1 MNNKLFDKNY
11 VVLDGAMGTM
21 LQQKGM
27 ELGTVPETLNITK
40 SDWIVDIHKQY
51 IEAGADVVYANTFG
65 ANRYK
70 MKNTGYTVDELINA
84 AIANAKEA
92 AKGTDA
98 MVALDMGP
106 IGQLLEPTGNLSFE
120 EAYDI
125 FKEEVVAAK
134 DADIIVIETMT
145 DLLETKAAVLAAKEN
160 SNLPVI
166 TTMTFEENKRT
177 FTGCSVSAMCLTLEG
192 LGVDAMGVNCCLGP

>member
-1 MNNKLFDKNY
+1 
-11 VVLDGAMGTM
+11 
-21 LQQKGM
+21 
-27 ELGTVPETLNITK
+27 
-40 SDWIVDIHKQY
+40 
-51 IEAGADVVYANTFG
+51 
-65 ANRYK
+65 

-125 FKEEVVAAK
+125 SKK
-134 DADIIVIETMT
+134 K
-145 DLLETKAAVLAAKEN
+145 LLRQKMQILLLLKQ
-160 SNLPVI
+160 
-166 TTMTFEENKRT
+166 
-177 FTGCSVSAMCLTLEG
+177 
-192 LGVDAMGVNCCLGP
+192 